1 MAAAA
6 TRAACDGDAASTAA
20 AAAIVAEQATRDGT
34 AQHQLET
41 TNAALFHECV
51 VYVWQLQL
59 PRRTWLSSH
68 ARERAPTAFQ
78 HGRPL
83 AGSYRRTIE
92 TRHPSTHNVQSW
104 HQVHQCKPPATACAV
119 ARRTAVVAIFP
130 LLQPAARPS
139 TLQPSWEC
147 SGLAGETAALLN
159 LAEKANRVVQRHA
172 AAHLQLRMR
181 HAVLTVMCDWIERG
195 IGCWRVD
202 PIRGGGALG
211 PSSKQ
216 VNTQQEV

>member
-1 MAAAA
+1 MQYFL
-6 TRAACDGDAASTAA
+6 CCS
-20 AAAIVAEQATRDGT
+20 
-34 AQHQLET
+34 QLLVPPPY
-41 TNAALFHECV
+41 NRL
-51 VYVWQLQL
+51 
-59 PRRTWLSSH
+59 
-68 ARERAPTAFQ
+68 
-78 HGRPL
+78 
-83 AGSYRRTIE
+83 GS
-92 TRHPSTHNVQSW
+92 
-104 HQVHQCKPPATACAV
+104 
-119 ARRTAVVAIFP
+119 
-130 LLQPAARPS
+130 
-139 TLQPSWEC
+139 

-195 IGCWRVD
+195 IGCRRVD